1 MDIFTHLVFGSL
13 IYLLVLKEVTLEYLL
28 IAAFF
33 SILPD
38 LDVFLAPLK
47 RILKSNYLEHRGGS
61 HSYIVGIILSFVIG
75 LIISYLTHLPFYLV
89 WIIGS
94 LFYGLHVSMDLLTT
108 TKIPILYPLSKREFS
123 FYIEKA
129 GSMFTFINSIIFLLL
144 PMVLFRI
151 FRGMLF
157 FQFYINFYTYFFI
170 IYYLYRII
178 SKIYISTTLEK
189 SQKYFPGIL
198 PFHYR
203 LYNYKISGNEIV
215 SSIEKKSH
223 LSKKT
228 DIIQM
233 NFTLTDQEKLCLE
246 EAKELIKKHYYFAK
260 WTLFPIFVR
269 SDGIFSVKFFFLETM
284 MRRRTMYAQY
294 DFNLDKYDLVSF
306 IQKSGPIQNT

>member
-1 MDIFTHLVFGSL
+1 MDIFTHFVFGSL
-13 IYLLVLKEVTLEYLL
+13 MYLLFLKEVTFDYLF

-38 LDVFLAPLK
+38 LDVFLAPLR
-47 RILKSNYLEHRGGS
+47 RIIKSKYLEHRGGS
-61 HSYIVGIILSFVIG
+61 HSYVVGIILSFVIG
-75 LIISYLTHLPFYLV
+75 LIISYFTHLPFYLV

-94 LFYGLHVSMDLLTT
+94 IFYGLHVSMDLLTT
-108 TKIPILYPLSKREFS
+108 TSIPFLYPLSKREHC
-123 FYIEKA
+123 FYVEKA

-157 FQFYINFYTYFFI
+157 FQIYINLYTYFFL

-178 SKIYISTTLEK
+178 SKLYISTTLEK
-189 SQKYFPGIL
+189 DQKYFPGIL

-203 LYNYKISGNEIV
+203 LYTYKINGNNIV
-215 SSIEKKSH
+215 ASVEKKSH
-223 LSKKT
+223 FSKKT

-233 NFTLTDQEKLCLE
+233 NFTLTDQEKLFFKK
-246 EAKELIKKHYYFAK
+246 AKELISKHYYFAK

-269 SDGIFSVKFFFLETM
+269 NDRLFSVKFFFLESM
-284 MRRRTMYAQY
+284 MRKRTMYVQY
-294 DFNLDKYDLVSF
+294 DFNLDKYDLVNYF
-306 IQKSGPIQNT
+306 QKSGSIQTT